1 MVMKGMIKM
10 IMTGEL
16 FCTFITIFDI
26 MDDYL
31 LHHCMIIR
39 FIMIDYYHFHK
50 NYDNAKPR
58 HPRKNPRTC
67 PTPGSPQPSDL
78 VFHCHHHNDDDDD
91 DDDDATIILYNCH
104 FVKLPIS
111 SPVIQCDRPQLVY
124 ILTLSFPSS
133 DTPNSRRIGID
144 L

>member
-1 MVMKGMIKM
+1 MKGMIKM

-50 NYDNAKPR
+50 NYDNDKPR
-58 HPRKNPRTC
+58 HPRKNPRTS

-78 VFHCHHHNDDDDD
+78 VFHCHHHINY
-91 DDDDATIILYNCH
+91 TIVILSNCQ
-104 FVKLPIS
+104 FQAMS
-111 SPVIQCDRPQLVY
+111 SNVIDHNLY
-124 ILTLSFPSS
+124 IFYTLSFPSS
-133 DTPNSRRIGID
+133 DTDQTAKELASIYD

>member
-1 MVMKGMIKM
+1 MIKM

-50 NYDNAKPR
+50 NYDNDKPR
-58 HPRKNPRTC
+58 HPRKNPRTF

-78 VFHCHHHNDDDDD
+78 VFHCHHHNDDTDDD
-91 DDDDATIILYNCH
+91 DDDGA
-104 FVKLPIS
+104 S
-111 SPVIQCDRPQLVY
+111 W
-124 ILTLSFPSS
+124 TLSGLYCAVLGPSWGRFGGTWGQPRLS
-133 DTPNSRRIGID
+133 WRPFEPLWGPLGYLVERF
-144 L
+144 